1 MPSVEQSVEAM
12 EKYRDLFER
21 SAVELAALGYRI
33 PTGMLNEIVHDSESD
48 AGSFWRRIVP
58 EEFML
63 KGTRAMLDVFDPGS
77 GDDPMVRLITLGH
90 WLVAIG
96 SAILAAAAVSG
107 TFTGGGA
114 AVALLPI
121 YSILLAS
128 GVSLSF
134 ILPVMPFLYWILAV
148 LGYFLLIAEALV
160 AVSLWALAHLRLDG
174 EGLSGEAGR
183 LGWLMLLALF
193 LTPTLMVLGFVIGMT
208 LFRVVSDL
216 ISAGLFHA
224 VAGIIGTNPIV
235 WLLGTVGY
243 SVLIVTAHGLL
254 LERSFSLVS
263 EFPNRVLRWIGYGP
277 EVGGGEGRIHAAVGA
292 AAVGAGA
299 IGKATERR
307 MEKRSPDGRTIRGK
321 GALGRIRKFSTNLLP
336 GLYGGRKG
344 DPPGEND

>member
-1 MPSVEQSVEAM
+1 
-12 EKYRDLFER
+12 
-21 SAVELAALGYRI
+21 
-33 PTGMLNEIVHDSESD
+33 MLNEIVHDSESD

-63 KGTRAMLDVFDPGS
+63 KGTRAMLDVFDPSS
-77 GDDPMVRLITLGH
+77 GDDPMVRLITFGH

-96 SAILAAAAVSG
+96 SAILAATVVSG
-107 TFTGGGA
+107 FFSGGGA

-128 GVSLSF
+128 GISLSF
-134 ILPVMPFLYWILAV
+134 ILPIMPFLYWILAV
-148 LGYFLLIAEALV
+148 LGYFLLIVEALV

-235 WLLGTVGY
+235 WLFGTIGY
-243 SVLIVTAHGLL
+243 TVLVVTAHALL

-263 EFPNRVLRWIGYGP
+263 EFPNRVLRWIGHGP
-277 EVGGGEGRIHAAVGA
+277 EVGGGEGRIQAAVGA
-292 AAVGAGA
+292 AAIGAGV
-299 IGKATERR
+299 IGKSAESGIGKSGQYGRASKGRGMSRR
-307 MEKRSPDGRTIRGK
+307 LRWLG
-321 GALGRIRKFSTNLLP
+321 GRIKPNLD
-336 GLYGGRKG
+336 K
-344 DPPGEND
+344 DQ